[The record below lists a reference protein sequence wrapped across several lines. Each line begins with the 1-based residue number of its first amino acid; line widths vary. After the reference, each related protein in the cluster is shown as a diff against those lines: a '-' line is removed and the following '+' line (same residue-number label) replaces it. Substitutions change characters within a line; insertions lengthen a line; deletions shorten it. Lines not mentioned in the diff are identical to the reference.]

1 MSPDLGERVA
11 ILETSIKYLTEQL
24 EDTHRKVKEMH
35 AVLLQAKGAKWVI
48 VGTAGI
54 IGFLTAMMTKLLPW
68 NGIVPK

>member
-11 ILETSIKYLTEQL
+11 VLETSIRYLTEQL
-24 EDTHRKVKEMH
+24 EDTHRKVEEMH

-54 IGFLTAMMTKLLPW
+54 IGFLAALTTKLLPLH
-68 NGIVPK
+68 GILPK

>member
-11 ILETSIKYLTEQL
+11 ILETSLKYLTEQL
-24 EDTHRKVKEMH
+24 DDTHRKVEEMH

-54 IGFLTAMMTKLLPW
+54 IGFLAALTAKLLPL
-68 NGIVPK
+68 NGILPK